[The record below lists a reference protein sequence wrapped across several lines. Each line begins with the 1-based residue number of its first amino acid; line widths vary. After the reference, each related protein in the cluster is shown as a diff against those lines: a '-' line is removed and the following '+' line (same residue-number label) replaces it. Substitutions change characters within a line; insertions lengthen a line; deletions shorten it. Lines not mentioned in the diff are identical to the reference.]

1 MIFAIKP
8 LVIIINFDI
17 KILFMTANTAW
28 EFPKFNAEALQTN
41 KKHKRRDRMKLTDL
55 APLDKWVK
63 LEESIHQKSG
73 LDVNVF
79 DTKGYRIS
87 EFKNW
92 ANRLCPEIKATDKG
106 QSFICAPAHM
116 NIATQAMRSRQ
127 PAVEECDAGMLK
139 LVVPIF
145 LNDEYIGAVG
155 ACGFLLDAGEVDR
168 FLVNKMTD
176 ISEDRVERLAEG
188 ISVITT
194 EKAENL
200 ARYITAQLKAIVA
213 NYHRHS

>member
-1 MIFAIKP
+1 
-8 LVIIINFDI
+8 
-17 KILFMTANTAW
+17 
-28 EFPKFNAEALQTN
+28 
-41 KKHKRRDRMKLTDL
+41 MKLTDL
-55 APLDKWVK
+55 APLERWVE
-63 LEESIHQKSG
+63 LEKDIHKKSG

-116 NIATQAMRSRQ
+116 NIATLAMRSKQ
-127 PAVEECDAGMLK
+127 PVIEECDAGMLK

-145 LNDEYIGAVG
+145 SNDEFIGAVG
-155 ACGFLLDAGEVDR
+155 ACGFLLDNGEVDS

-176 ISEDRVERLAEG
+176 INEDKVEQLAEG
-188 ISVITT
+188 IDSITT
-194 EKAENL
+194 EKAEIL
-200 ARYITAQLKAIVA
+200 AQYIQNQITGIVE
-213 NYHRHS
+213 NK

>member
-1 MIFAIKP
+1 
-8 LVIIINFDI
+8 
-17 KILFMTANTAW
+17 
-28 EFPKFNAEALQTN
+28 
-41 KKHKRRDRMKLTDL
+41 MKLTDL
-55 APLDKWVK
+55 APLDKWIE
-63 LEESIHQKSG
+63 LEEDIHQRSG

-116 NIATQAMRSRQ
+116 NIAAQAMRTKQ
-127 PAVEECDAGMLK
+127 PLIEECDAGMLK

-145 LNDEYIGAVG
+145 ANDEYVGAVG
-155 ACGFLLDAGEVDR
+155 ACGFLLDNGEVDR

-176 ISEDRVERLAEG
+176 ISEDKVERLADG
-188 ISVITT
+188 IPAITSEKT
-194 EKAENL
+194 EIL
-200 ARYITAQLKAIVA
+200 AQYIANQIAKIVT
-213 NYHRHS
+213 NCRTHP